1 MENKQIVYG
10 RKPVLELLKAGSQI
24 EKIFI
29 QQGLHG
35 PFEVE
40 LRNLMKG
47 KDIPLSVIPI
57 GKLDKISRGNHQGI
71 IAYTSLVDYVDFESL
86 VALSFESSGAP
97 LFLFLEGITDV
108 RNFGAILRTAEVLG
122 VDAIF
127 SPSKNTALVNEDMI
141 KTSAGALFNIPMAR
155 VKSMD
160 RALQY
165 LRDCGVFVA
174 VSHLGAEKRI
184 TELDFTVPV
193 CVVIGSEETGV
204 SEHTTKLAD
213 SLFLIPQQGQID
225 SLNVAVSAGVIL
237 YEIQRQRG
245 FQKF

>member
-1 MENKQIVYG
+1 MENKQMVYG
-10 RKPVLELLKAGSQI
+10 RKPVLELLKSGSQI
-24 EKIFI
+24 EKVFI

-47 KDIPLSVIPI
+47 KDIPLSVIPL
-57 GKLDKISRGNHQGI
+57 GKLDKISKGNHQGV
-71 IAYTSLVDYVDFESL
+71 IAYSSLVDYVDFESL
-86 VALSFESSGAP
+86 VSLAFESSGAP

-108 RNFGAILRTAEVLG
+108 RNFGAILRSAEVLG

-127 SPSKNTALVNEDMI
+127 CPSKNTALVNEDMI
-141 KTSAGALFNIPMAR
+141 KTSAGALFKIPMSR
-155 VKSMD
+155 VKSLD

-165 LRDCGVFVA
+165 LKDCGVFIA
-174 VSHLGAEKRI
+174 VSHLEAEKKI
-184 TELDFTVPV
+184 TELDFSGPV

-213 SLFLIPQQGQID
+213 SLFVIPQRGQID

-237 YEIQRQRG
+237 YEIQRQRD
-245 FQKF
+245 FKN